1 MWNSVFMN
9 SGTRGNK
16 FRVMGSL
23 SVPPPSTLSC
33 KTRGSPGRVKQGGSK
48 NPSAWIIGIRQARV
62 KKAVMKEKSGKIL
75 GLLSGGKKES
85 IFWQK
90 VLQKCTG
97 AKRQKKRRF
106 GKIFK
111 KDECQIF
118 LSKEIVLG
126 HPCIP
131 RVRVDTGSDK
141 AGYEKEGRSW
151 RRGGGGERGRG
162 HIRGTKG

>member
-1 MWNSVFMN
+1 
-9 SGTRGNK
+9 
-16 FRVMGSL
+16 
-23 SVPPPSTLSC
+23 
-33 KTRGSPGRVKQGGSK
+33 
-48 NPSAWIIGIRQARV
+48 
-62 KKAVMKEKSGKIL
+62 MKEKSGKD
-75 GLLSGGKKES
+75 SRVVEWRKKES

-97 AKRQKKRRF
+97 AERQKKGGLERF
-106 GKIFK
+106 S
-111 KDECQIF
+111 KDGCQIF